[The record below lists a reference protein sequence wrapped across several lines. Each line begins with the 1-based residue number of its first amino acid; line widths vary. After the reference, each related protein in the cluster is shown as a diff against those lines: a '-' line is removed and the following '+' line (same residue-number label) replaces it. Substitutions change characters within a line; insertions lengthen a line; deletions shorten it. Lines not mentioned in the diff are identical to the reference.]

1 MKTMKL
7 FRLFSLTAIVAVGL
21 IFSLSNCKREKEIV
35 VVTVHDS
42 IKGKNI
48 SGLVTYPNYSGV
60 TTNADGAVLTLYTG
74 NTAIGTPVATT
85 FADVTGNYTFKFL
98 VAGNYCIKASYNT
111 TNVNNK
117 GLDGVT
123 FTTAGVPVLLA
134 STNLTQNI
142 ALTATAPTGSLKI
155 GCYIPNVPASPSADS
170 TAIVAAGYLPTILEG
185 HSKVSFTGMHNMNQ
199 QDLAGG
205 FNGFVMKKF
214 IFDEA
219 NPANIVIN
227 AFVRTAVNY
236 TNSGATPTT
245 GINTF
250 EPSRDQIGSGCV
262 SKTLLADTTMAGTV
276 ISVIPATDTIRF
288 YANAGEVV
296 KYGKGYLAHGH
307 MKGFYHHS
315 YGNRRPPIGSMAQ
328 GTLIPADT
336 SYLQTADAAA
346 PYNQYIDK
354 PVDMYF
360 EYQFKKLQGT
370 VPATATWEMVF
381 EGTFTFNK
389 TAWYVKSTSISD
401 LIKVD
406 IHVAMQGLKGKPY

>member
-1 MKTMKL
+1 MKL

-98 VAGNYCIKASYNT
+98 VPGNYCIKASYNT

-123 FTTAGVPVLLA
+123 FTTAGIPVLLA

-142 ALTATAPTGSLKI
+142 ALTATAPTGTLKI
-155 GCYIPNVPASPSADS
+155 ALYAD
-170 TAIVAAGYLPTILEG
+170 TLANPTFKGVKLES
-185 HSKVSFTGMHNMNQ
+185 HSKVTFTGLHNLNQ

-205 FNGFVMKKF
+205 FNGMVMQQF
-214 IFDEA
+214 MFDEA
-219 NPANIVIN
+219 TPANIKIN
-227 AFVRTAVNY
+227 CYVRTAVKYAAAN
-236 TNSGATPTT
+236 PTT

-250 EPSRDQIGSGCV
+250 EPSRDEIGTGCV
-262 SKTLLADTTMAGTV
+262 SRTLLADTTKLGTV

-288 YANAGEVV
+288 YANPGEVV

-315 YGNRRPPIGSMAQ
+315 YGNRRPPVGSATV
-328 GTLIPADT
+328 GTLIPTDT
-336 SYLQTADAAA
+336 MIQTTPDPLAI
-346 PYNQYIDK
+346 YNQYIDK

-360 EYQFKKLQGT
+360 EYQFKKLQG
-370 VPATATWEMVF
+370 VGAAGKWMMVF

-389 TAWYVKSTSISD
+389 TAWYVTSTSISD

-406 IHVAMQGLKGKPY
+406 VHVAMEGLAGRTY